1 MATVDIAAEPRDYGT
16 KVATVEPGGVERI
29 PLAERHGSPLGL
41 IWTWASPNL
50 EFATVFVGVIGTLYF
65 GLSFGQAAS
74 AIVLGTLLGSLT
86 HGYLSTMGPRTGLPQ
101 MVASRAA
108 FGFWGNAL
116 PATISSVMAGI
127 GWFAVNS
134 VSGALALNALTGL
147 PGVVSLLVVVAI
159 QVTIAF
165 FGHNLV
171 HLFERFAFPVLGVI
185 FLVATI
191 VIFTKASPSAAPPGG
206 ELGGFGGWMILM
218 AASFGYAAG
227 WNPYASDYTRYLAP
241 DTSRAQVFGCA
252 ALGLFG
258 SCVVLELAGAAAVTA
273 GADAFFGNP
282 TEAFTDLLPGW
293 LGNLTLLA
301 IALGAVS
308 ANILNIYSGAMAFL
322 AMEIRLPGHIRR
334 AITAGLFGVVGFF
347 IAWSGLD
354 DAGEKYENFL
364 LVIAYWVAPWL
375 GVVLMDRLLRRG
387 TVSIGAMLTRGYT
400 NWAGPVAFVVGA
412 VVSIWLF
419 SNQTKYVGLVPSHWS
434 GVGDLTPFVGGVIAA
449 VVYAA
454 LYRPLAAPTPPP
466 PAGVE
471 ATL

>member
-1 MATVDIAAEPRDYGT
+1 MSTLDIADAPRDYGT
-16 KVATVEPGGVERI
+16 KVTSVEPGGVEFI
-29 PLAERHGSPLGL
+29 PLEERHGSPLAL

-50 EFATVFVGVIGTLYF
+50 EFATVFVGVIGPLFF
-65 GLSFGQAAS
+65 GLSFTASAS
-74 AIVLGTLLGSLT
+74 AIVLGSVLGSLT

-101 MVASRAA
+101 MVAGRTA

-116 PATISSVMAGI
+116 PALVSSVMAGI

-134 VSGALALNALTGL
+134 VSGALALNALTDL
-147 PGVVSLLVVVAI
+147 PGVVCLLIVVAV

-171 HLFERFAFPVLGVI
+171 HLFERYAFPVLGVI

-191 VIFTKASPSAAPPGG
+191 VILTKTEGGGAPVSG
-206 ELGGFGGWMILM
+206 ELGGFGGWMLLT

-227 WNPYASDYTRYLAP
+227 WNPYASDYSRYLAP
-241 DTSRAQVFGCA
+241 TTSRAQVFGCA

-282 TEAFTDLLPGW
+282 TEAFTDLLPTW
-293 LGNLTLLA
+293 LGDLTLLA
-301 IALGAVS
+301 IALGAVC

-322 AMEIRLPGHIRR
+322 ALEIKLPSHIRR
-334 AITAGLFGVVGFF
+334 AITAGLFGIIGFF

-375 GVVLMDRLLRRG
+375 GVVLTDRLLRRG
-387 TVSIGAMLTRGYT
+387 TPSVGAMLTRGYT
-400 NWAGPVAFVVGA
+400 NWAGPVAFVLAA
-412 VVSIWLF
+412 VVSILLF
-419 SNQTKYVGLVPSHWS
+419 SNQTSYLAPVPKHF
-434 GVGDLTPFVGGVIAA
+434 GGIGDLTPLVGFVLAA
-449 VVYAA
+449 ATYAA
-454 LYRPLAAPTPPP
+454 LFRRLAAPVPPSP
-466 PAGVE
+466 VPAE
-471 ATL
+471 L